1 MREGYESL
9 RGRQRAV
16 MVVFAAIFIADLVA
30 VGSSLMELNLLDRV
44 ESGAFVSDAEI
55 DDNDTRQGSMG
66 LLQVALYIV
75 GAIVFIRWLR
85 AAYRNTDVLAPGRR
99 RYGHGWAIGAWFVPI
114 LNLWRPK
121 QIINDVWRSG
131 ADAPYAS
138 RPPILLLAW
147 WLSWI
152 ASTLLG
158 RAAGRAALNH
168 DTLDQLR
175 TADFLFIASDG
186 WDAIVAVMAVAV
198 VRTTTRRLDRKA
210 ATPAPRP
217 YEHPAAPH
225 SVAPPPAPAWSP
237 AAPERPVG

>member
-16 MVVFAAIFIADLVA
+16 IIVFGAIFVADLVA
-30 VGSSLMELNLLDRV
+30 VGSSLMELNLLDRL

-66 LLQVALYIV
+66 VLQLVLYIA

-85 AAYRNTDVLAPGRR
+85 AAYRNVDVLAPGFR
-99 RYGHGWAIGAWFVPI
+99 RYGHGWAIGAWFVPF

-121 QIINDVWRSG
+121 QIVNDVWRAG
-131 ADAPYAS
+131 AENPNDD
-138 RPPILLLAW
+138 RPPLLLLAW

-158 RAAGRAALNH
+158 RAAGRAAVDQ
-168 DTLDQLR
+168 DTLDELR
-175 TADFLFIASDG
+175 TVDFLFIVSDG

-198 VRTTTRRLDRKA
+198 VRATTRRLDRKA
-210 ATPAPRP
+210 AEVPPAPQTYAEP
-217 YEHPAAPH
+217 YAAT
-225 SVAPPPAPAWSP
+225 SVAPPGWSP
-237 AAPERPVG
+237 AAPERPGS